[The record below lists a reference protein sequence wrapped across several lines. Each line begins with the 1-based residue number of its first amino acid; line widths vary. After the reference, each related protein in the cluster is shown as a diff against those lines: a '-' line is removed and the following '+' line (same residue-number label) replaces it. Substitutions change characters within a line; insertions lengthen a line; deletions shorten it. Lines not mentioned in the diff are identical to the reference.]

1 MTDPIASWPPRT
13 ILVPIDFSLHSDHA
27 LAYATDL
34 ARSVGGKVV
43 VMHVGP
49 PVPPIYSPLPE
60 ATAAQGAIWQD
71 LLVQREAVIRKEMA
85 DAVAL
90 LGDDVVFE
98 QLWREGEPAAAIAEG
113 AADAGPRASGHL
125 QLRRAALLARRV
137 RRDQAAEPHG
147 RRRWQPCARDS
158 APLPHVFHVDV
169 AAEVER

>member
-113 AADAGPRASGHL
+113 AADAAADLVVMGSHGRTG
-125 QLRRAALLARRV
+125 LRRALLGSVAERTARL
-137 RRDQAAEPHG
+137 
-147 RRRWQPCARDS
+147 CACPVLILR
-158 APLPHVFHVDV
+158 
-169 AAEVER
+169 